1 MPLTTPNSATS
12 ANLKTLGLTRL
23 KPLVALAL
31 LGLVSGIA
39 LGVYPRIMSLNQEG
53 NLTTDQS
60 LSEKS
65 NALSSALPNAYPF
78 AAIASHQDQ
87 KKPSSN
93 YGLRIDPFTH
103 TYKHHSGLDYSLPA
117 GTPVL
122 AAGDGKIKNVGYDQY
137 SGQFIVIEHA
147 NGYTSKYAH
156 LRAAFAVTGST
167 VKQGQQIGEVGST
180 GRSTSP
186 HLHFEIGF
194 NNAPINPLLVLNQNA
209 RTILASNQTTLNSD
223 QSTSSNSH
231 STLQRVPFITNSGV
245 TYRMV
250 EVAKI
255 K

>member
-1 MPLTTPNSATS
+1 MKMPTSSSAS
-12 ANLKTLGLTRL
+12 SPNLKASGLKRL
-23 KPLVALAL
+23 KPIIALAL
-31 LGLVSGIA
+31 LGLFCGIA
-39 LGVYPRIMSLNQEG
+39 LGVYPRMMAPTQES

-65 NALSSALPNAYPF
+65 NTPSSALPNAYPF
-78 AAIASHQDQ
+78 AVIASRNN
-87 KKPSSN
+87 KKSPSSN

-137 SGQFIVIEHA
+137 SGQFVTIKHA

-156 LRAAFAVTGST
+156 LRAAFAITGNT

-186 HLHFEIGF
+186 HLHFEISL
-194 NNAPINPLLVLNQNA
+194 NNTPINPLLVLNQDVTT
-209 RTILASNQTTLNSD
+209 TIASNQEALNSNLG
-223 QSTSSNSH
+223 TNPNSNSK
-231 STLQRVPFITNSGV
+231 LQRVPFITNAGV
-245 TYRMV
+245 SYRMI
-250 EVAKI
+250 EVSQQ
-255 K
+255 